1 MQSIGEKYVVDK
13 YPLYVC
19 EQGTPLQCS
28 AVTAAPPHNAVETL
42 YPRPVLQCCS
52 AAGSAIKLDRPSAAE
67 QVVCSR

>member
-1 MQSIGEKYVVDK
+1 MFVSEVR
-13 YPLYVC
+13 P
-19 EQGTPLQCS
+19 CS